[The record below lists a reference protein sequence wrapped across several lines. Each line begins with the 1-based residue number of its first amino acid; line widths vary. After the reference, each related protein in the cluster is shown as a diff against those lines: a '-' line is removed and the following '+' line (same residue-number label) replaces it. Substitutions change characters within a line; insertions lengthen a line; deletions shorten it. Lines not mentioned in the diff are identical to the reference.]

1 MKLITNLFFDFDG
14 TLADTSEGVVNG
26 VHFAFDKAGIARAAH
41 ESISGLIGLP
51 LANMFELLWNTT
63 DEALIANG
71 VKWFREYYAEH
82 GVYEACLYEGTQEML
97 QRLKDCGYVLDIV
110 SSKPVKFIEDISE
123 RLGIADYFTHVSG
136 VGMVVRSLSKAERM
150 KSFIEEYRLDA
161 QNVVMVGDSTQDV
174 VAANFNNVRC
184 IGVAYGFGTKDDLI
198 EAGAWKLAGT
208 PLEIADIVFCENN
221 LR

>member
-1 MKLITNLFFDFDG
+1 MITNLFFDFDG

-26 VHFAFDKAGIARAAH
+26 VQFAFDKAGIARTEH
-41 ESISGLIGLP
+41 ETISGLIGLP
-51 LANMFELLWNTT
+51 LANMFELLWNTK
-63 DEALIANG
+63 DETLIANG

-110 SSKPVKFIEDISE
+110 SSKPVKFIEDISA

-150 KSFIEEYRLDA
+150 KSFIEEYGLDA
-161 QNVVMVGDSTQDV
+161 QSVVMVGDSTQDV

-184 IGVAYGFGTKDDLI
+184 IGVTYGFGTKDDLV
-198 EAGAWKLAGT
+198 EAGAWKLAET
-208 PLEIADIVFCENN
+208 PIEVAEILCKYNEEGI
-221 LR
+221 